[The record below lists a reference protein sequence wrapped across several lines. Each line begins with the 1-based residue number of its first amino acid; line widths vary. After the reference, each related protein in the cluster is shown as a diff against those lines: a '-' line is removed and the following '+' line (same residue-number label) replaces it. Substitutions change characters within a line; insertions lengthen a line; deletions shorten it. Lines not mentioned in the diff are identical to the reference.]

1 MKNFLFIFISI
12 CLSCSGFAAS
22 VDTLSVYSK
31 AMNKQIKN
39 VVILPDS
46 YQESE
51 QGYPVVYLL
60 HGATGD
66 FTNWVTK
73 VPEVKAYADLHDMVI
88 VCPDGGFTSWYFDS
102 PIDPKMQYESYVSTE
117 LVAAVDK
124 QYKTLAEPAGRAITG
139 LSMGGHGGLFL
150 GFRHQEVFGAA
161 GSMSGGVDLRPFAN
175 NWDIRN
181 RIGTQREF
189 PNRWEELSV
198 INLIHLLDNP
208 DFRIII
214 DCGTSDFFYQINK
227 ALHKKLL
234 ARNIRHDYIE
244 RPGGHNWEY
253 WENAVGYQLLF
264 FHHFFQAK
272 DN

>member
-1 MKNFLFIFISI
+1 MKNSLFIFISI
-12 CLSCSGFAAS
+12 CLSFSGFAAS

-31 AMNKQIKN
+31 GMNKQIKN
-39 VVILPDS
+39 IVILPDT

-51 QGYPVVYLL
+51 QAYPVVYLL

-66 FTNWVTK
+66 FTNWVSK
-73 VPEVKAYADLHDMVI
+73 VPEIKAYADHHEMMI

-102 PIDPKMQYESYVSTE
+102 PIDPKMQYESYVSIE

-175 NWDIRN
+175 NWDIRS

-198 INLIHLLDNP
+198 INLLHLLDNP
-208 DFRIII
+208 DFHIII

-227 ALHKKLL
+227 ALHEKLL

-253 WENAVGYQLLF
+253 WQNAVGYQLLF
-264 FHHFFQAK
+264 FHHFFQSK